1 MLVVWGRKNSI
12 NVQKVMWTIG
22 ELGLAHERKDV
33 GGPFG
38 GLDTAEYGALNPNR
52 RIPTIVDEDG
62 TTVWESH
69 SCVRYIAA
77 RYGAGSLWP
86 EDPSARALG
95 DLWLDWMQTTLL
107 PDLAPV
113 FLGLIRTP
121 AEERDMAK
129 IERCIRAM
137 GETWRILD
145 AHMEGRRFVAAIR
158 SHHGRHRG
166 RRRLLPL
173 PCAGHRAP
181 GAPQHRGLVRAPA
194 GARALPHPRDDPAEL
209 AGTGHVRWGGHCL
222 VRQGVAGSIRRRHAN
237 GRRQAVDRAGRSVF
251 VSGYRTRSS
260 RAVEGQ
266 AL

>member
-12 NVQKVMWTIG
+12 NVQKVMWTVA

-38 GLDTAEYGALNPNR
+38 GLDTADYGALNPNR

-69 SCVRYIAA
+69 SCVRYLAA
-77 RYGAGSLWP
+77 RYGAGQLWP
-86 EDPSARALG
+86 EDPSARALA

-121 AEERDMAK
+121 AEERNTAR

-145 AHMEGRRFVAAIR
+145 AHMEGRSFVAAASLTMGDI
-158 SHHGRHRG
+158 
-166 RRRLLPL
+166 
-173 PCAGHRAP
+173 A
-181 GAPQHRGLVRAPA
+181 A
-194 GARALPHPRDDPAEL
+194 GAACYRYHALEIERPALPNIALWYERLQERAHFR
-209 AGTGHVRWGGHCL
+209 THVMIPL
-222 VRQGVAGSIRRRHAN
+222 S
-237 GRRQAVDRAGRSVF
+237 
-251 VSGYRTRSS
+251 
-260 RAVEGQ
+260 
-266 AL
+266 